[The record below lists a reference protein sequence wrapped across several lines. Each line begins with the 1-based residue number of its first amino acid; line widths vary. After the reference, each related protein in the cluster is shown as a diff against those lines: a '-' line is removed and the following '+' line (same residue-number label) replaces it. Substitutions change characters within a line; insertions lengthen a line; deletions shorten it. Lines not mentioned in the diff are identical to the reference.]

1 MPSPNLGPPK
11 PIVIVISAYVMT
23 SLNPCSSVL
32 TPLTNRKLGL
42 RQKKKKLLI
51 FSSYESSPFH
61 QPSSLIITRNKMSF
75 VRAFS
80 FLTVVSV
87 VTYTILSVATSL
99 SGGSPATQTGNET
112 HQIPSFGL
120 GTWLAKKGDV
130 SPIRGS

>member
-1 MPSPNLGPPK
+1 
-11 PIVIVISAYVMT
+11 
-23 SLNPCSSVL
+23 
-32 TPLTNRKLGL
+32 
-42 RQKKKKLLI
+42 
-51 FSSYESSPFH
+51 
-61 QPSSLIITRNKMSF
+61 
-75 VRAFS
+75 
-80 FLTVVSV
+80 VSV